1 MSDAARNPSL
11 TTQAAERPEIAIQAL
26 GVGRRFGRVRA
37 LEGLSFELPAR
48 ETLLVVGRNGSGKST
63 LLRMILG
70 LERPDRGELR
80 VFGRPPHAAG
90 PSNRSRTGVLLH
102 DDAVYSRLTVA
113 ETVDLW
119 RGISGSRRFTEELLA
134 AVGLGDAAGRPVAE
148 LSAGMRKR
156 LALTRT
162 LMIEPQLVVWDEPL
176 ASLDAEGRAL
186 VVGLV
191 ERLKRDAVSI
201 VVASH
206 ERGVFAPVVDRVLD
220 LDTGTADTELRKG
233 SS

>member
-11 TTQAAERPEIAIQAL
+11 TKERPEIAIEAV
-26 GVGRRFGRVRA
+26 GVSRHFGTVRA
-37 LEGLSFELPAR
+37 LDQLSFDLPTG

-70 LERPDRGELR
+70 LERPDRGELH
-80 VFGRPPHAAG
+80 VFGRPPHDAG
-90 PSNRSRTGVLLH
+90 RNYRSRVGGLLH
-102 DDAVYSRLTVA
+102 EDAVYSRLTVS

-119 RGISGSRRFTEELLA
+119 RGISASRRLTEELLSG
-134 AVGLGDAAGRPVAE
+134 VDLGAAAGRPVAE

-176 ASLDAEGRAL
+176 ASLDADGRAL

-191 ERLKRDAVSI
+191 EKLRRDAVSV

-206 ERGVFAPVVDRVLD
+206 ERSMFASVVDRVLD
-220 LDTGTADTELRKG
+220 LDTNSDNAESRQGP
-233 SS
+233 S